1 MSMITK
7 CPSCNTAFRVTPQ
20 QLQAHHG
27 MVRCGRC
34 AMVFDGFKTLAAQR
48 ADLPQVAAPP
58 SPPPVQPHDLTQQ
71 PAGLAA
77 APAAPEVPVAVFD
90 TQVVVAEPEPVTP
103 PDVTA
108 APITPAPDVV
118 VPLQTEARESPVADL
133 LPQASQHESATTVS
147 TAPAAIPDPA
157 DSSTMPAYSALP
169 PASALGAEVAV
180 SVAPRKRSALWAPAA
195 LLLLLTLAAQG
206 IYFFR
211 GDIAAHMPEARP
223 YLNQACA
230 QLGCTVALP
239 QRPQQIKIAASDVQA
254 TDPANPG
261 YVVVTATLRSES
273 AITLGYPALDVV
285 FTNVKD
291 HTVARRIFLPSE
303 YLDAGKDVH
312 AGILP
317 NGEITVALN
326 IDSGDLGAAGFRLD
340 VLAAP
345 AP

>member
-7 CPSCNTAFRVTPQ
+7 CPSCDTAFRVTPQ

-48 ADLPQVAAPP
+48 ADLHPVAAPP
-58 SPPPVQPHDLTQQ
+58 PPPSVQPHDLEP

-77 APAAPEVPVAVFD
+77 PEAPVVVSA
-90 TQVVVAEPEPVTP
+90 TQSVVAEPEPVTP
-103 PDVTA
+103 APEVMG
-108 APITPAPDVV
+108 APIAPAPDVV
-118 VPLQTEARESPVADL
+118 MPQQAEARESSAPDL

-147 TAPAAIPDPA
+147 AAPAAIPDSA
-157 DSSTMPAYSALP
+157 DASTMPSDSAPAL
-169 PASALGAEVAV
+169 ASAVGTEYAV
-180 SVAPRKRSALWAPAA
+180 SVAPRKRSAIWAPAA

-273 AITLGYPALDVV
+273 VITLGYPALDVV

-317 NGEITVALN
+317 NAEITVALN